1 MSQGFWH
8 ATGTTRRTLR
18 WARRLILAL
27 LLPLLLLLAFGQWWL
42 LPRLNDYREPLAD
55 ALGEALRTPVRIGSV
70 DAVRDGWR
78 LRLRLRDVGLRDPD
92 SSAAWA
98 SFAQATVSLNLWR
111 SLREWRPAFGQVR
124 LEGVSLTLE
133 QGPDGALRLRANA
146 DSENATSPLEKAA
159 RWLFAVRRLDIIGER
174 LTVRRLDGGAI
185 NILRPYFQVR
195 DTAEGQRLTFTA
207 ELPSGLGD
215 RLQLNVERQRVDDA
229 DTEAGRGTFR
239 FEAGR
244 LNLAGWPLPLPFSA
258 GQVGLAVS
266 GDWRDWHPVRLQGQL
281 RLRQARLKPEPRTTL
296 LASWL
301 TATPDSELDFEWNTQ
316 DAGWRLRGEARFG
329 DGHSQGEA
337 RPRFELSR
345 AGERWRGEGRDWRV
359 QDVLAWVTPWLDES
373 ARNWLASLDPRG
385 DLPEIA
391 LETESGFD
399 TYAATARLHGVAGRS
414 THGLPGFDNLT
425 GLLTFSPA
433 RGQLE
438 LDSQR
443 VRIDTAG
450 LLRLPLDLDR
460 LHGTIVWQR
469 DMDGLRLDSTS
480 LEMANS
486 DFNGRFWGSVT
497 LPDRGEPVLDLR
509 GHYQDV
515 RIGREQARRYLP
527 VTVIPPAGVAWLDQA
542 LVGGRVVAGD
552 LLLRGPPAHFPFDR
566 DEGLF
571 ETRFRIEDAVVNYA
585 PGWPRLEGLRG
596 SVTFRNRGMR
606 IEMEPGAGRLLDAKI
621 ENLAVWID
629 DLEKVVAQ
637 AKGRIDG
644 PGASLWR
651 GLRESPIGQE
661 LGDDL
666 PDLRIA
672 GRNTVEFELAVPADS
687 RPSHARGRIGLSDNS
702 VALPSRTLEFSR
714 LKGEVAFTETDLKA
728 EDVRASLRGE
738 PVRIDLN
745 LAGGEGRRELR
756 GQLRG
761 RIGLR
766 TLTGA
771 PAAVD
776 AYLEGKSLWQAVL
789 AVPIGRHDQR
799 NEASPFTLTL
809 NSDLRGMAIRLPAP
823 LGKEA
828 SEARPFA
835 MTLHP
840 IEHDALELALEYG
853 TGVRAA
859 LELSGYP
866 QNLRFERGE
875 LRVNAGAAKLPDAP
889 GLAIVA
895 DLPHWRLDLPAA
907 LPDSTDPAT
916 DADIEPK
923 TVAWWNALR
932 DVDARIGELVL
943 GDQSFTQLTLAVA
956 RQDSGLRVE
965 LDGKDLAGRVTV
977 PDQPTPTQPINAALQ
992 RLHWHRAS
1000 ENDSGSAVAPDP
1012 RRLPPLVLT
1021 AAELRLDDKALGRLR
1036 VVAMPMAGGVRL
1048 PEIDLSSE
1056 RQRID
1061 ANGEWRWTPD
1071 GQLAQLRATLWSP
1084 ALGETLA
1091 AFGYRDAGIAGGET
1105 KAELTAE
1112 WMGALSDF
1120 ALERMEGRLKFQIGS
1135 GQLPNIDP
1143 GLGRV
1148 VGLFSVQN
1156 IMRRLSLDFSDLFQP
1171 GTSFDRIGGEF
1182 VFKHGQAVTDDLTIE
1197 APAARIDI
1205 RGQTGLRDRDYD
1217 QQITVTPRLGG
1228 ALPVAGVLAGGPA
1241 VGAAVLVAERLLQ
1254 KGIEQATRYRYTLT
1268 GSWDDPVLEPLREP
1282 PPAPSPKKLVGD
1294 Q

>member
-1 MSQGFWH
+1 M
-8 ATGTTRRTLR
+8 R
-18 WARRLILAL
+18 
-27 LLPLLLLLAFGQWWL
+27 
-42 LPRLNDYREPLAD
+42 
-55 ALGEALRTPVRIGSV
+55 
-70 DAVRDGWR
+70 
-78 LRLRLRDVGLRDPD
+78 
-92 SSAAWA
+92 
-98 SFAQATVSLNLWR
+98 
-111 SLREWRPAFGQVR
+111 QV
-124 LEGVSLTLE
+124 
-133 QGPDGALRLRANA
+133 
-146 DSENATSPLEKAA
+146 
-159 RWLFAVRRLDIIGER
+159 
-174 LTVRRLDGGAI
+174 
-185 NILRPYFQVR
+185 
-195 DTAEGQRLTFTA
+195 
-207 ELPSGLGD
+207 
-215 RLQLNVERQRVDDA
+215 
-229 DTEAGRGTFR
+229 
-239 FEAGR
+239 
-244 LNLAGWPLPLPFSA
+244 
-258 GQVGLAVS
+258 
-266 GDWRDWHPVRLQGQL
+266 
-281 RLRQARLKPEPRTTL
+281 RLKPEPRTTL

-301 TATPDSELDFEWNTQ
+301 AATPDSELNFEWNTQ
-316 DAGWRLRGEARFG
+316 DAGWRLRRPRPGLAMVSPMVGEAQP
-329 DGHSQGEA
+329 H
-337 RPRFELSR
+337 FELSR
-345 AGERWRGEGRDWRV
+345 AGGRWRGEGRDWRV

-385 DLPEIA
+385 DFAGNRVGSRVRFRYLCGDRALARSGRTIDPRLAGIRQPDRPVDLFPE
-391 LETESGFD
+391 
-399 TYAATARLHGVAGRS
+399 
-414 THGLPGFDNLT
+414 
-425 GLLTFSPA
+425 

-438 LDSQR
+438 TDSRR
-443 VRIDTAG
+443 VRVDTAG
-450 LLRLPLDLDR
+450 LLRLPLTSTACTGR
-460 LHGTIVWQR
+460 SSGN

-687 RPSHARGRIGLSDNS
+687 RPSHARGRIDLSDNS

-728 EDVRASLRGE
+728 EDVRALLRGE

-789 AVPIGRHDQR
+789 AVPIGRRDRR

-809 NSDLRGMAIRLPAP
+809 NSDLRGMAIRLPVP
-823 LGKEA
+823 LGKAA
-828 SEARPFA
+828 SEARPLA

-895 DLPHWRLDLPAA
+895 DLPRWRLDLPAA
-907 LPDSTDPAT
+907 FA
-916 DADIEPK
+916 
-923 TVAWWNALR
+923 
-932 DVDARIGELVL
+932 
-943 GDQSFTQLTLAVA
+943 
-956 RQDSGLRVE
+956 
-965 LDGKDLAGRVTV
+965 
-977 PDQPTPTQPINAALQ
+977 
-992 RLHWHRAS
+992 
-1000 ENDSGSAVAPDP
+1000 
-1012 RRLPPLVLT
+1012 
-1021 AAELRLDDKALGRLR
+1021 RLDR
-1036 VVAMPMAGGVRL
+1036 
-1048 PEIDLSSE
+1048 
-1056 RQRID
+1056 
-1061 ANGEWRWTPD
+1061 
-1071 GQLAQLRATLWSP
+1071 
-1084 ALGETLA
+1084 
-1091 AFGYRDAGIAGGET
+1091 FHH
-1105 KAELTAE
+1105 
-1112 WMGALSDF
+1112 
-1120 ALERMEGRLKFQIGS
+1120 
-1135 GQLPNIDP
+1135 
-1143 GLGRV
+1143 
-1148 VGLFSVQN
+1148 
-1156 IMRRLSLDFSDLFQP
+1156 RR
-1171 GTSFDRIGGEF
+1171 
-1182 VFKHGQAVTDDLTIE
+1182 
-1197 APAARIDI
+1197 
-1205 RGQTGLRDRDYD
+1205 
-1217 QQITVTPRLGG
+1217 
-1228 ALPVAGVLAGGPA
+1228 
-1241 VGAAVLVAERLLQ
+1241 
-1254 KGIEQATRYRYTLT
+1254 RYRAKDRRH
-1268 GSWDDPVLEPLREP
+1268 GER
-1282 PPAPSPKKLVGD
+1282 
-1294 Q
+1294 

>member
-133 QGPDGALRLRANA
+133 QGPDGTLRLRANA

-229 DTEAGRGTFR
+229 DPEAGRGTFR

-258 GQVGLAVS
+258 GQVGLAVN
-266 GDWRDWHPVRLQGQL
+266 GDWRDWRPVRVQGQL
-281 RLRQARLKPEPRTTL
+281 RLRQARLKPEPRTTW

-301 TATPDSELDFEWNTQ
+301 AATPDSELNFEWNTQ
-316 DAGWRLRGEARFG
+316 DAGWRLRSQARFG
-329 DGHSQGEA
+329 DGHSQGAA
-337 RPRFELSR
+337 RPRFELNR
-345 AGERWRGEGRDWRV
+345 AGDHWRGEGRDWRV
-359 QDVLAWVTPWLDES
+359 QDVLAWMSPWLDES
-373 ARNWLASLDPRG
+373 ARSWLTALDPGG
-385 DLPEIA
+385 DLPEFT
-391 LETESGFD
+391 LETGPGFD
-399 TYAATARLHGVAGRS
+399 TYAATARLRGVAGRS

-443 VRIDTAG
+443 VRVDTAG
-450 LLRLPLDLDR
+450 LLRLPLDFDR
-460 LHGTIVWQR
+460 LHGTIVWQH
-469 DMDGLRLDSTS
+469 DMDGLRLDSAG
-480 LEMANS
+480 LEVANA

-497 LPDRGEPVLDLR
+497 LPDQGEPVLDLR

-527 VTVIPPAGVAWLDQA
+527 VTVIPSAGIAWLDQA

-571 ETRFRIEDAVVNYA
+571 ETHFRIEDAVVNYA

-637 AKGRIDG
+637 VKGRING

-651 GLRESPIGQE
+651 GLRESPVGQE

-702 VALPSRTLEFSR
+702 VAFPSRTLEFSR
-714 LKGEVAFTETDLKA
+714 LKGEVEFTETDLKA
-728 EDVRASLRGE
+728 EDVRALLRGE
-738 PVRIDLN
+738 PVRIDLS

-771 PAAVD
+771 PAALD
-776 AYLEGKSLWQAVL
+776 TYLEGKGLWQAVL
-789 AVPIGRHDQR
+789 AVPIGRHDRQ
-799 NEASPFTLTL
+799 NEVSPFTLTL
-809 NSDLRGMAIRLPAP
+809 NSDLRGTAIRLPEP
-823 LGKEA
+823 FGKNA
-828 SEARPFA
+828 DQVRPFA
-835 MTLHP
+835 LTVRP
-840 IEHDALELALEYG
+840 RGRDTLELDLKYDANVRVMLALD
-853 TGVRAA
+853 
-859 LELSGYP
+859 GYP
-866 QNLRFERGE
+866 QQLRLDRGD
-875 LRVNAGAAKLPDAP
+875 LRINAGVAQLPEAP
-889 GLAIVA
+889 GLFIVA
-895 DLPHWRLDLPAA
+895 DLPRWRLDLPAT
-907 LPDSTDPAT
+907 LPDSTDST
-916 DADIEPK
+916 TDIEPQ
-923 TVAWWNALR
+923 TAAWWDALHGI
-932 DVDARIGELVL
+932 DARIGELAI
-943 GDQSFTQLTLAVA
+943 GDQSFTQLTLAA
-956 RQDSGLRVE
+956 TRRNGGLQIDLESG
-965 LDGKDLAGRVTV
+965 DLAGRLTV
-977 PDQPTPTQPINAALQ
+977 PDQPTPARPINAALR
-992 RLHWHRAS
+992 RLHWRRGS
-1000 ENDSGSAVAPDP
+1000 EDAVAGLPVTPDP

-1021 AAELRLDDKALGRLR
+1021 ATELRLDDKALGRLR

-1048 PEIDLSSE
+1048 SEISLGSE
-1056 RQRID
+1056 QQRID
-1061 ANGEWRWTPD
+1061 ASGEWRWTLG
-1071 GQLAQLRATLWSP
+1071 GQLAQLRATLWSQ

-1091 AFGYRDAGIAGGET
+1091 VFGYQNIGITGGET
-1105 KAELTAE
+1105 EAELRAE
-1112 WMGALSDF
+1112 WAGELPAF
-1120 ALERMEGRLKFQIGS
+1120 TLERMDGNLKFHIGS
-1135 GQLPNIDP
+1135 GQLLNIDP

-1148 VGLFSVQN
+1148 VGLFSLQN

-1182 VFKHGQAVTDDLTIE
+1182 VFKRGQAVTDDLTIE

-1205 RGQTGLRDRDYD
+1205 QGRTGLRDRDYD

>member
-1 MSQGFWH
+1 MAS
-8 ATGTTRRTLR
+8 TTRRTLR

-42 LPRLNDYREPLAD
+42 LPRLNDYREPLVD

-174 LTVRRLDGGAI
+174 LTVCRLDGGAI

-229 DTEAGRGTFR
+229 DPEAGRGTFR

-266 GDWRDWHPVRLQGQL
+266 GDWRDWRPVRLQGQL
-281 RLRQARLKPEPRTTL
+281 RLRQARPKPEPRTIL

-301 TATPDSELDFEWNTQ
+301 AATPDSELNFEWNTQ
-316 DAGWRLRGEARFG
+316 DAGWRLRSQARFG
-329 DGHSQGEA
+329 DAHSQGEA

-373 ARNWLASLDPRG
+373 ARNWLTSLDPRG

-399 TYAATARLHGVAGRS
+399 TYAATARLRGVAGRS

-443 VRIDTAG
+443 VRVDTAG

-469 DMDGLRLDSTS
+469 DMGGLRLDSTS

-651 GLRESPIGQE
+651 GLRESPVGQE

-672 GRNTVEFELAVPADS
+672 GRNTVEFELAVPANS

-702 VALPSRTLEFSR
+702 VALPSRALEFSR

-728 EDVRASLRGE
+728 EEVRALLRGE

-745 LAGGEGRRELR
+745 LAGGEGQRELR

-771 PAAVD
+771 PAALD
-776 AYLEGKSLWQAVL
+776 TYLEGKSLWQAVL
-789 AVPIGRHDQR
+789 AVPIGRHDRQ
-799 NEASPFTLTL
+799 NEVSPFTLTL
-809 NSDLRGMAIRLPAP
+809 NSDLRGAAVRLPEP
-823 LGKEA
+823 FGKDA
-828 SEARPFA
+828 DQARPFA
-835 MTLHP
+835 LTVRP
-840 IEHDALELALEYG
+840 RGRDTLELDLEYDAN
-853 TGVRAA
+853 VRAMLA
-859 LELSGYP
+859 LDGYP
-866 QNLRFERGE
+866 QQLRLDRGE
-875 LRVNAGAAKLPDAP
+875 LRINAGVAQLPEVP
-889 GLAIVA
+889 GLFIVA
-895 DLPHWRLDLPAA
+895 DLPRWRLDWPSATPNSTNSTAA
-907 LPDSTDPAT
+907 GD
-916 DADIEPK
+916 ERK
-923 TVAWWNALR
+923 TAAWWGLLQGI
-932 DVDARIGELVL
+932 DAQIGELTI
-943 GDQSFTQLTLAVA
+943 GDHAVTRLKMGA
-956 RQDSGLRVE
+956 TRRNGGLQVE
-965 LDGKDLAGRVTV
+965 LESNELAGRLTL

-992 RLHWHRAS
+992 RLSWRRELEKDAIARPSVAS
-1000 ENDSGSAVAPDP
+1000 DP
-1012 RRLPPLVLT
+1012 RHLPPLVLT
-1021 AAELRLDDKALGRLR
+1021 ASEFRLDDKALGRLR
-1036 VVAMPMAGGVRL
+1036 VVVMPMEGGVRL
-1048 PEIDLSSE
+1048 SEMDLNSE
-1056 RQRID
+1056 WQHFT
-1061 ANGEWRWTPD
+1061 ASGEWHWTLG
-1071 GQLAQLRATLWSP
+1071 GQLAQLRATLWSQT
-1084 ALGETLA
+1084 LGETLA
-1091 AFGYRDAGIAGGET
+1091 AFGYRDTGITGGET
-1105 KAELTAE
+1105 EAKLHAE
-1112 WMGALSDF
+1112 WAGESPAF
-1120 ALERMEGRLKFQIGS
+1120 TLERMDGSLKFHISS
-1135 GQLPNIDP
+1135 GQLLNIDP

-1148 VGLFSVQN
+1148 VGLFSLQN
-1156 IMRRLSLDFSDLFQP
+1156 IMRRLSFDFSDLFQP
-1171 GTSFDRIGGEF
+1171 GTSFDQITGEF
-1182 VFKHGQAVTDDLTIE
+1182 VFKHGQAFTDDLTVE

-1205 RGQTGLRDRDYD
+1205 RGRTGLRDRDYD
-1217 QQITVTPRLGG
+1217 QQITVTPNLGG
-1228 ALPVAGVLAGGPA
+1228 ALPVAGALAGGPA
-1241 VGAAVLVAERLLQ
+1241 IGAAVLVAERLLQ

-1282 PPAPSPKKLVGD
+1282 SPATSPKKLVGD